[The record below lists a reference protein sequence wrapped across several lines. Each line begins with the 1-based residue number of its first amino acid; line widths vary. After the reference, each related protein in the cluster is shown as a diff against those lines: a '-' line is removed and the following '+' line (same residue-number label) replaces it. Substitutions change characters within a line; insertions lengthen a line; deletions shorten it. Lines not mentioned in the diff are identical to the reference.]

1 MKTSNL
7 VNLVLLVSSQTF
19 AQGFFPLQVGNIW
32 QYQSVDV
39 FNPMPLESRI
49 IGDTVFPNAKQF
61 SIITGLTLG
70 TNFLRQEGSIVYA
83 YDVIDSAEYILLD
96 FAANANDTLSHHSKG
111 ERTVVA
117 GGKHT
122 YPNTTFSYWT
132 FYELQGTGPGSYIF
146 YNWTIRDSIGLTA
159 LTMEPGNSW
168 NLSGAIVN
176 GTLVGT
182 ITGVNNKTPTIPVKP
197 VLEQNYPNPFNPTT
211 RIQFSLSE
219 PSQITLKIFNTLGQE
234 LAVIANGTYPM
245 GIHSITW
252 NAAGL
257 SSGIYFY
264 SLEAKFY
271 KETKKMLLLK

>member
-1 MKTSNL
+1 
-7 VNLVLLVSSQTF
+7 
-19 AQGFFPLQVGNIW
+19 
-32 QYQSVDV
+32 
-39 FNPMPLESRI
+39 
-49 IGDTVFPNAKQF
+49 
-61 SIITGLTLG
+61 
-70 TNFLRQEGSIVYA
+70 
-83 YDVIDSAEYILLD
+83 
-96 FAANANDTLSHHSKG
+96 
-111 ERTVVA
+111 
-117 GGKHT
+117 
-122 YPNTTFSYWT
+122 
-132 FYELQGTGPGSYIF
+132 
-146 YNWTIRDSIGLTA
+146 
-159 LTMEPGNSW
+159 MEPGNSW

-271 KETKKMLLLK
+271 KETRKMLLLK